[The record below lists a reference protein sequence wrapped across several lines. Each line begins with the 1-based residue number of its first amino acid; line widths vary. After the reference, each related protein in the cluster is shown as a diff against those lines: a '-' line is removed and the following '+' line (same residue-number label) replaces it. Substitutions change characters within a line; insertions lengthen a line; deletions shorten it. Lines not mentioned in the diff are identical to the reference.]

1 MYDQKRM
8 CKKSFNKYK
17 YFIKLAIISN
27 LHNITVFFLIEN
39 HIILKNKCTR
49 YVSSRYLLKYL
60 IVLFVFMFSEFNCCI
75 DRR

>member
-1 MYDQKRM
+1 MYDQKRV

-39 HIILKNKCTR
+39 HIILKINAPDMLALDI
-49 YVSSRYLLKYL
+49 Y
-60 IVLFVFMFSEFNCCI
+60 
-75 DRR
+75 